1 VVQDVVCE
9 HRHVGKVIFVEN
21 GCPVVICGKG
31 LLKITKAVV
40 KEENQ
45 VRDFLPINKFRMK
58 FY

>member
-1 VVQDVVCE
+1 VCE